1 MSFTRSRHAGTI
13 ALAAVALVATAACG
27 ASPRVEREVAAR
39 TAAALHAGN
48 GGSAGSAADAAL
60 GAGAGSAPGSLPDA
74 SAGAAGADPSA
85 AGTSAAG
92 GSTVGG
98 SGAGGSAVSAGG
110 TRSSGAAGSARSGPS
125 AASSAGAAAGSGLPS
140 ASPAGSAGAGGGAA
154 PALAGG
160 AAAPAGGNGGA
171 TDVGVTANS
180 IKVGGT
186 FFNGGYLDKYSQV
199 AEQAASAYFKYVN
212 DHGGVFGRKIE
223 YVPCDTAGTADGT
236 QGCLRKLANDDKV
249 FAMGPSLDFNLDTV
263 PTFLADK
270 KLPWVGSSGLYP
282 EEHKSPFMFPSQIP
296 GADVGVHIASFA
308 KKTLGAATIGVSYL
322 TDGAG
327 PSCTESIKSAAAR
340 LGYQVVVTVENS
352 QTQGD
357 MTQQVLKVKQ
367 ANPDTVLFCNDP
379 INNVK
384 FIQAAGRV
392 GYKPPKGWIG
402 GFVAVEDV
410 PKSMGAAGVGFYGL
424 CTFDFFGGNS
434 PGVAQ
439 YRQITQSYFPSMFH
453 HFYTQ
458 AAFVGARALVEAI
471 TKAGPQLTRQNL
483 LTALASMTDFDS
495 SMGLHFDFSKKASR
509 SSGLMIQADEN
520 LRWKQVSD
528 RFSAE

>member
-1 MSFTRSRHAGTI
+1 
-13 ALAAVALVATAACG
+13 VA
-27 ASPRVEREVAAR
+27 S
-39 TAAALHAGN
+39 
-48 GGSAGSAADAAL
+48 
-60 GAGAGSAPGSLPDA
+60 
-74 SAGAAGADPSA
+74 
-85 AGTSAAG
+85 
-92 GSTVGG
+92 
-98 SGAGGSAVSAGG
+98 
-110 TRSSGAAGSARSGPS
+110 SSGVAGSARSGPAKTS
-125 AASSAGAAAGSGLPS
+125 GGGTAGSGAIGSGPSAAAGT
-140 ASPAGSAGAGGGAA
+140 PAAAGAA
-154 PALAGG
+154 PAPGAGPS
-160 AAAPAGGNGGA
+160 APAGGNGGA
-171 TDVGVTANS
+171 TDVGVTATS

-223 YVPCDTAGTADGT
+223 FVPCDTAGTADGT

-282 EEHKSPFMFPSQIP
+282 EEHKSPYMFPSQIP

-308 KKTLGAATIGVSYL
+308 KKTLGAATVGVSYL

-327 PSCTESIKSAAAR
+327 PSCTESIKNAASR

-384 FIQAAGRV
+384 FVQAAGRV
-392 GYKPPKGWIG
+392 GYKPPKGWVG
-402 GFVAVEDV
+402 GFVAVDDV
-410 PKSMGAAGVGFYGL
+410 PRSMGAAGVGFYGFS
-424 CTFDFFGGNS
+424 TFDFFAGNS
-434 PGVAQ
+434 PGVVQ

-458 AAFVGARALVEAI
+458 AAFVGARALVEAM
-471 TKAGPQLTRQNL
+471 TKAGPQLTRQSL
-483 LTALASMTDFDS
+483 LGSLAAMTDFDS
-495 SMGLHFDFSKKASR
+495 GMGLHFDFSKKSSR

>member
-1 MSFTRSRHAGTI
+1 M
-13 ALAAVALVATAACG
+13 
-27 ASPRVEREVAAR
+27 
-39 TAAALHAGN
+39 
-48 GGSAGSAADAAL
+48 
-60 GAGAGSAPGSLPDA
+60 
-74 SAGAAGADPSA
+74 
-85 AGTSAAG
+85 
-92 GSTVGG
+92 
-98 SGAGGSAVSAGG
+98 
-110 TRSSGAAGSARSGPS
+110 
-125 AASSAGAAAGSGLPS
+125 
-140 ASPAGSAGAGGGAA
+140 
-154 PALAGG
+154 
-160 AAAPAGGNGGA
+160 
-171 TDVGVTANS
+171 
-180 IKVGGT
+180 
-186 FFNGGYLDKYSQV
+186 

-282 EEHKSPFMFPSQIP
+282 EEHKSPLMFPSQIP

-308 KKTLGAATIGVSYL
+308 KKTLGAATVGVSYL

-327 PSCTESIKSAAAR
+327 PSCTESIKNAASR

-392 GYKPPKGWIG
+392 GYKPPKGWVG

-410 PKSMGAAGVGFYGL
+410 PRSMGSAGVGFYGFS
-424 CTFDFFGGNS
+424 TFDFFGGNS

-471 TKAGPQLTRQNL
+471 TKAGPQLTRQGL
-483 LTALASMTDFDS
+483 LGALASMTDFDS
-495 SMGLHFDFSKKASR
+495 SMGLHFDFSKKTSR

-520 LRWKQVSD
+520 LRWKQVSE

>member
-1 MSFTRSRHAGTI
+1 
-13 ALAAVALVATAACG
+13 
-27 ASPRVEREVAAR
+27 
-39 TAAALHAGN
+39 
-48 GGSAGSAADAAL
+48 
-60 GAGAGSAPGSLPDA
+60 
-74 SAGAAGADPSA
+74 
-85 AGTSAAG
+85 
-92 GSTVGG
+92 
-98 SGAGGSAVSAGG
+98 
-110 TRSSGAAGSARSGPS
+110 
-125 AASSAGAAAGSGLPS
+125 
-140 ASPAGSAGAGGGAA
+140 
-154 PALAGG
+154 
-160 AAAPAGGNGGA
+160 GNGGA
-171 TDVGVTANS
+171 TDTGVTATS
-180 IKVGGT
+180 IKIGGT

-282 EEHKSPFMFPSQIP
+282 EEHKSPLMFPSQIP

-327 PSCTESIKSAAAR
+327 PSCTESIKNAASR

-392 GYKPPKGWIG
+392 GYKPPKGWVG

-410 PKSMGAAGVGFYGL
+410 PKSMGAAASASTG
-424 CTFDFFGGNS
+424 S
-434 PGVAQ
+434 P
-439 YRQITQSYFPSMFH
+439 PS
-453 HFYTQ
+453 TSS
-458 AAFVGARALVEAI
+458 AATRRAWCSTVRSPRA
-471 TKAGPQLTRQNL
+471 TSRRCSTTSTPRPPSSGPGPWWRP
-483 LTALASMTDFDS
+483 SPRPV
-495 SMGLHFDFSKKASR
+495 R
-509 SSGLMIQADEN
+509 SSPVRACSQLW
-520 LRWKQVSD
+520 R
-528 RFSAE
+528 R

>member
-1 MSFTRSRHAGTI
+1 MRLVRSRRAGTLALI
-13 ALAAVALVATAACG
+13 AITVIVVGACG

-39 TAAALHAGN
+39 NAAALRA
-48 GGSAGSAADAAL
+48 GSAGDSTAAL
-60 GAGAGSAPGSLPDA
+60 GAGD
-74 SAGAAGADPSA
+74 AGAALGAASGSAAGTAFLSGTTAADPSA
-85 AGTSAAG
+85 AVSSAGTS
-92 GSTVGG
+92 GSG
-98 SGAGGSAVSAGG
+98 SSVAGAGGGSAG
-110 TRSSGAAGSARSGPS
+110 RAATG
-125 AASSAGAAAGSGLPS
+125 
-140 ASPAGSAGAGGGAA
+140 PAGSAGAGSVGAAGGTGTTSGPSAGAAGPAAGGTA
-154 PALAGG
+154 PALGGG
-160 AAAPAGGNGGA
+160 AAAPAGGNGGG
-171 TDVGVTANS
+171 TDTGVTATS
-180 IKVGGT
+180 IKIGGT

-308 KKTLGAATIGVSYL
+308 KKTLGAATVGVSYL

-327 PSCTESIKSAAAR
+327 PSCTESIKNAADR
-340 LGYQVVVTVENS
+340 LGYKVVVTVENS

-392 GYKPPKGWIG
+392 GYKPPKGWVG
-402 GFVAVEDV
+402 GFVAVDDV
-410 PKSMGAAGVGFYGL
+410 PKSMGSAGVGFYGFS
-424 CTFDFFGGNS
+424 TFDFFGGNS
-434 PGVAQ
+434 PGVVQ

-471 TKAGPQLTRQNL
+471 TKAGPQLTRQGL
-483 LTALASMTDFDS
+483 LGALSSMTDFDS
-495 SMGLHFDFSKKASR
+495 SMGLHFDFSKKTSR

-520 LRWKQVSD
+520 LRWKQASD

>member
-1 MSFTRSRHAGTI
+1 A
-13 ALAAVALVATAACG
+13 
-27 ASPRVEREVAAR
+27 
-39 TAAALHAGN
+39 
-48 GGSAGSAADAAL
+48 AGSAV
-60 GAGAGSAPGSLPDA
+60 AG
-74 SAGAAGADPSA
+74 SAGAAGRT
-85 AGTSAAG
+85 GT
-92 GSTVGG
+92 T
-98 SGAGGSAVSAGG
+98 
-110 TRSSGAAGSARSGPS
+110 SGPS
-125 AASSAGAAAGSGLPS
+125 AAGAAG
-140 ASPAGSAGAGGGAA
+140 PAAGGAA
-154 PALAGG
+154 SALGGG

-171 TDVGVTANS
+171 TDTGVTATS
-180 IKVGGT
+180 IKIGGT

-223 YVPCDTAGTADGT
+223 FVPCDTAGTADGT

-308 KKTLGAATIGVSYL
+308 KKTLGAATVGVSYL

-327 PSCTESIKSAAAR
+327 PSCTESIKNAADR
-340 LGYQVVVTVENS
+340 LGYKVVVTVENS

-379 INNVK
+379 VNNVK
-384 FIQAAGRV
+384 FVQAAGRV
-392 GYKPPKGWIG
+392 GYKPPKGWVG

-410 PKSMGAAGVGFYGL
+410 PKSMGAAGVGFYGFS
-424 CTFDFFGGNS
+424 TFDFFAGNS
-434 PGVAQ
+434 PGVVQ

-471 TKAGPQLTRQNL
+471 TKAGPQLTRQGL
-483 LTALASMTDFDS
+483 LGALASMTDFDS
-495 SMGLHFDFSKKASR
+495 SMGLHFDFSKKSNR

-520 LRWKQVSD
+520 LRWKQVSE